1 MNDEF
6 EYLIITGSDSILEN
20 RDDIE
25 IKNEESTVFNNYIK
39 ISKNILTGHFSTK
52 VSVGGKT
59 LFEEYPDLQV
69 INGTEYFSIE
79 SGDYFVKTDYYN
91 DGTIYFKDST
101 LNGLVAVYES
111 KEIDSGSMA
120 FQGSTGLGVV
130 EDVTIPEITGKLNQ
144 DPPSDINDFFNRWD
158 FFFDGTKVYEHNYD
172 LFDSKT
178 GKAFAYKK
186 NEDLFEIT
194 GYNINIYDLGF
205 LPKQFVLY
213 VNGLEKSLNST
224 LEIYKG
230 VSTIETGVYSSIEV
244 EESKTNNFYL

>member
-1 MNDEF
+1 MNNEF
-6 EYLIITGSDSILEN
+6 EYLIITGSDSIVEN

-25 IKNEESTVFNNYIK
+25 IKNKESTVFNNYIK
-39 ISKNILTGHFSTK
+39 ISKNILTGHFSTR

-120 FQGSTGLGVV
+120 FQSSTGLGVV
-130 EDVTIPEITGKLNQ
+130 ENSTIPEITGKLNQ
-144 DPPSDINDFFNRWD
+144 DPPSDINDFLI
-158 FFFDGTKVYEHNYD
+158 DGIFSLMEPKFMSIIMTCSTQKLEMPSLTK
-172 LFDSKT
+172 KM
-178 GKAFAYKK
+178 K
-186 NEDLFEIT
+186 
-194 GYNINIYDLGF
+194 IYL
-205 LPKQFVLY
+205 K
-213 VNGLEKSLNST
+213 
-224 LEIYKG
+224 
-230 VSTIETGVYSSIEV
+230 
-244 EESKTNNFYL
+244 